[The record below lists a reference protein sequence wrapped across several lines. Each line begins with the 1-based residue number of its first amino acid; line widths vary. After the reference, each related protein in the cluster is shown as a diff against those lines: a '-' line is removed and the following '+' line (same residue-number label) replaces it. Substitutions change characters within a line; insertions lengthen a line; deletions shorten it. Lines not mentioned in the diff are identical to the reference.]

1 MPITEEE
8 ARRRVER
15 LSQDLTERRPDVE
28 SRLRYYKGEMGKLRF
43 ATDEFAQY
51 HGDRFT
57 GFNDNWCQPVVTAA
71 AERMN
76 LQGIRVGDSR
86 RADAELARVWDA
98 NDCDRGS
105 SEAFTVF
112 MASAWSY
119 ALVHPAPTEGDMPRI
134 TWEHPTQ
141 AIVDRNP
148 VTGDIRTGLVAWIDD
163 EYDYATLYTDDEVWK
178 WQRSRTPDR
187 WDQQLPSAG
196 GGWVPRASAGDE
208 WMMPNPLGLC
218 PMVELRNQTLLDELP
233 ISDIAGVMSMQDTIN
248 LVWAYLLNALD
259 YASLP
264 GRAVLGAEAPRVPI
278 LDKDGQETG
287 ATRPLDLDTLVK
299 ERILWVPGEN
309 ASIGEWTAANLDAF
323 SKVIEHAV
331 EHVAAQTRTPPHY
344 LMAKLINAAAEALTI
359 GESGLVSRTGERIT
373 YAKAPLR
380 RLFRLVSL
388 ALGDRD
394 KAEQCRTGTL
404 RWSNIQYR
412 SEAQLADA
420 LSKKRQNGYPLR
432 YILELDGL
440 DPDEVDRVMAMAEE
454 EQRDELGERLM
465 AGIGDGG
472 STGGGSPSVPAP
484 AAAGS

>member
-1 MPITEEE
+1 MPLDPDD
-8 ARRRVER
+8 ARKRVEK
-15 LSQDLTERRPDVE
+15 LSQELTERRPTVE
-28 SRLRYYKGEMGKLRF
+28 ERLLYYKGELGRLRF
-43 ATDEFAQY
+43 ATEEFAEY

-71 AERMN
+71 AERME
-76 LQGIRVGDSR
+76 LRGIRLADER
-86 RADAELARVWDA
+86 RADRQLAQVWDA

-105 SEAFTVF
+105 SEAFAVF
-112 MASAWSY
+112 MAAAWSY
-119 ALVHPAPTEGDMPRI
+119 ALVHPGESPDDMPRI

-148 VTGDIRTGLVAWIDD
+148 VTGDIRAGLVAWIDD
-163 EYDYATLYTDDEVWK
+163 DFDHATLYTDDEVWK
-178 WQRSRTPDR
+178 WQRSRSPDR
-187 WDQQLPSAG
+187 WDSKLPTTG
-196 GGWVPRASAGDE
+196 GGWEPRLVEGESWPMA
-208 WMMPNPLGLC
+208 NPLGLV

-233 ISDIAGVMSMQDTIN
+233 ISDIAGVMSMQDAIN

-264 GRAVLGAEAPRVPI
+264 GRVVMNAEAPRVPI

-299 ERILWVPGEN
+299 ERILWVPGQN

-359 GESGLVSRTGERIT
+359 GETGLVSRTGERIT
-373 YAKAPLR
+373 YAKAPMR
-380 RLFRLVSL
+380 RLNRLMAL
-388 ALGDRD
+388 ALGDPD

-404 RWSNIQYR
+404 LWKNVQYR

-420 LSKKRQNGYPLR
+420 LIKKRELGYPLR
-432 YILELDGL
+432 YLLELDGL

-454 EQRDELGERLM
+454 EARDPLGERLM
-465 AGIGDGG
+465 GGLNGATADDEPAPSPAGA
-472 STGGGSPSVPAP
+472 TGG
-484 AAAGS
+484 